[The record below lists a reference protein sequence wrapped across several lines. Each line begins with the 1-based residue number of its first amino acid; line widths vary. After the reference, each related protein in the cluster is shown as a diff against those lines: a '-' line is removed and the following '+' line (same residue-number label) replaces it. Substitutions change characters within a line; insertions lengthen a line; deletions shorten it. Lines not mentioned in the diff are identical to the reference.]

1 MNRSVTPGLRS
12 GVPPSARSV
21 RKGARSR
28 RAGKPLRASAI
39 SADAQKYSALPRRC
53 RATPNWPALTSAN
66 PLAKH
71 QRPKRLYRAEARQPL
86 SWRSDGANRRGA
98 AEQPLPAARRSEV
111 AAFIRR
117 YAASLG
123 DYLLGGARESGLEA
137 AYALGRLAIAM
148 NMGVLDISAVHGQ
161 ALRSFMQSAG
171 DVDACERMTQRAG
184 EFFSECMAAF
194 EIVHRGYR
202 ETCAELGKVNRAL
215 RERAA
220 ELADAKEL
228 IESLAK
234 ARSAFLAEAGRRL
247 SASLDFDQTLQT
259 IADLAVPEL
268 AQWCA
273 VDLVEPE
280 TAGAIRRAAQ
290 SSAQGGGLEGAPGEV
305 PLQEAL
311 SAGLSAAVAEK
322 ASRVLEVEA
331 ARESRGLLCIPL
343 LARGEVFAALE
354 LLSAEGGTWDGAA
367 IDLAEELGR
376 RASIALEN
384 ARLLREAQEAVRVRE
399 EFLSL
404 ASHELRTPLT
414 PLLIRLSIAA
424 RRSRGGEAVDP
435 VVFEACLRQ
444 VHRLISLVNDL
455 LDVGR
460 IQAGKLEL
468 HFEVLSLTGLAEEV
482 RATFAGA
489 YAGRP
494 LRFDRGREPA
504 LVRGDRA
511 RLEQV
516 VTNLVEN
523 ALKYSA
529 QEAPVDLSVSV
540 EGGSAVLAVR
550 DQGIGIPR
558 EQQKQIFE
566 RFFRAAN
573 AGSAGGSLGL
583 GLFICRDIVERHGG
597 AIRVESQVG
606 RGSAF
611 FVTLPLW
618 AEPASAGA
626 LAEAHNGP

>member
-1 MNRSVTPGLRS
+1 VEL
-12 GVPPSARSV
+12 
-21 RKGARSR
+21 
-28 RAGKPLRASAI
+28 
-39 SADAQKYSALPRRC
+39 
-53 RATPNWPALTSAN
+53 
-66 PLAKH
+66 PLA
-71 QRPKRLYRAEARQPL
+71 
-86 SWRSDGANRRGA
+86 
-98 AEQPLPAARRSEV
+98 AARRSEV

-123 DYLLGGARESGLEA
+123 DFLVGGARESGLEA

-148 NMGVLDISAVHGQ
+148 NMGVIDISAVHGQ
-161 ALRSFMQSAG
+161 ALLSFVQSAG
-171 DVDACERMTQRAG
+171 DVDACEEMTQRAG

-247 SASLDFDQTLQT
+247 SASLDFDQTLRT

-273 VDLVEPE
+273 VDLVDPK

-290 SSAQGGGLEGAPGEV
+290 SSAPGEV

-322 ASRVLEVEA
+322 ASRVVELEA
-331 ARESRGLLCIPL
+331 MRGSRGLLCIPL

-354 LLSAEGGTWDGAA
+354 LLGAEGGAWDAAA

-435 VVFEACLRQ
+435 AVFEACLRQ

-468 HFEVLSLTGLAEEV
+468 HFEVLSLTALAEEV

-489 YAGRP
+489 YAARP

-529 QEAPVDLSVSV
+529 EETPVDLSVSV
-540 EGGSAVLAVR
+540 EGRSAVLAVR

-626 LAEAHNGP
+626 LAEARNAP